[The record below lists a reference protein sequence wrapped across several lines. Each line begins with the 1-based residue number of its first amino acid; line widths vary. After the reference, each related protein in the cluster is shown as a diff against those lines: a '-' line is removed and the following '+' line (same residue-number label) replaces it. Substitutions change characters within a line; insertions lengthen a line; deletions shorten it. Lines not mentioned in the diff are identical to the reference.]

1 MNRKEHDE
9 IVLLAREKARDVFN
23 SLPYETRKSLAN
35 GSERLTEINLLLSK
49 GDNLSLAYIKERK
62 SQLEKWL
69 IDWYKEE
76 KKGE

>member
-1 MNRKEHDE
+1 MTKKEHDK
-9 IVLLAREKARDVFN
+9 IVSLAREKARNVFN

-49 GDNLSLAYIKERK
+49 GDNLSLAYIKARK

-69 IDWYKEE
+69 IGWYKEQE
-76 KKGE
+76 RE

>member
-1 MNRKEHDE
+1 MNCKEHDE
-9 IVLLAREKARDVFN
+9 MVSLAREKARDVFN

-49 GDNLSLAYIKERK
+49 GDNLSLAYIKARK

-69 IDWYKEE
+69 IDWYKEQ
-76 KKGE
+76 KGE